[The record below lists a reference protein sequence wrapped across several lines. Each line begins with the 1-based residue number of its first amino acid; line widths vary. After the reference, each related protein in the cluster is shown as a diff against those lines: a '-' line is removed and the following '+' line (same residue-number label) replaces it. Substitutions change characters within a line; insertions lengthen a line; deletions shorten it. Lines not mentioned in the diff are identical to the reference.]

1 MNHKVEKTLR
11 DYDMLSDFDK
21 VVVALSGGADSV
33 ALLYA
38 LNSIKEKYNL
48 ILYACHLNHMIRG
61 QEAQRDEDFVRN
73 LCEKLGIE
81 LFVKHEDVVRIAEE
95 EKISLE
101 LCGRNLRY
109 KFFAELSEKLSAK
122 IATAHTA
129 SDNIETVLFNVARGT
144 SITGLCGIRPK
155 RDYIIRPL
163 IMCSREEVESYC
175 EENSLEFV
183 TDSSNLTDDYTR
195 NNIRH
200 NAVPTLKSVNPD
212 LCNSVSRMCSDMSDI
227 KDFLDK
233 ISEKEIKNCE
243 TDYGYSCE
251 KLLKLDRAVLT
262 NSLSIIAKRN
272 GADVSHR
279 HIDIIIEKMGDGGCV
294 DLPDNKR
301 AVCKQ
306 GVLRIVAENE
316 LEIEVEKEQECPID
330 ESSLFRYISKE
341 EIKNVNKKLLKHCI
355 NCDIITENT
364 IVRTKREGDRFTLPN
379 RCVTKTLKKLFN
391 ELRIPAEKRSSLIV
405 VANGS
410 EVLFVEGVGVSE
422 KAKVTECE
430 NGAYIFVGDKNE

>member
-11 DYDMLSDFDK
+11 DFSMCDFSDK

-33 ALLYA
+33 ALLNS

-48 ILYACHLNHMIRG
+48 TLYACHLNHMIRG
-61 QEAQRDEDFVRN
+61 DEAQRDEDFVRN
-73 LCEKLGIE
+73 LCEKLGVE
-81 LFVKHEDVVRIAEE
+81 LFVKREDVVKIAEN

-109 KFFAELSEKLSAK
+109 KFFAELSQKLSAK

-129 SDNIETVLFNVARGT
+129 SDNVETVLFNVARGT
-144 SITGLCGIRPK
+144 SLTGLCGIRPK

-163 IMCSREEVESYC
+163 IMCSRQEVERYC
-175 EENSLEFV
+175 EENSLDYV

-200 NAVPTLKSVNPD
+200 NAVPTLKAVNPD
-212 LCNSVSRMCSDMSDI
+212 LSTSVSRMCSDMSDI
-227 KDFLDK
+227 KFFLDK

-251 KLLKLDRAVLT
+251 KLLNLDRAVLT

-279 HIDIIIEKMGDGGCV
+279 HIDLIIEKMSDGGCV
-294 DLPDNKR
+294 DLSGDKR

-306 GVLRIVAENE
+306 GILRIVSENE
-316 LEIEVEKEQECPID
+316 VEDIQECPIAQ
-330 ESSLFRYISKE
+330 SSYFKYISEK
-341 EIKNVNKKLLKHCI
+341 EIKNINKKLLKDCI
-355 NCDIITENT
+355 SCDIITENT
-364 IVRTKREGDRFTLPN
+364 LVRTKREGDRFTLPE
-379 RCVTKTLKKLFN
+379 RSVTKTLKKLFN
-391 ELRIPAEKRSSLIV
+391 ELKIPAEKRSSLLV
-405 VANGS
+405 VANDS
-410 EVLFVEGVGVSE
+410 DVLFVQGIGVSQT
-422 KAKVTECE
+422 AKVTQSVK
-430 NGAYIFVGDKNE
+430 GAYIYVGDKNE